1 MFQGEEEQV
10 LSDEESDSETESVE
24 ASTGQFEED
33 SLLSTDQSPQTTGQ
47 FSPTSSVA
55 SYSEKIDSY
64 LTLNKLNNYDNNKSD
79 IVYSDEDYQNNSRLS
94 PPGKKDRLRSQ
105 ESEELDSFGMN
116 LSEVCMS
123 YDVKF

>member
-1 MFQGEEEQV
+1 M
-10 LSDEESDSETESVE
+10 
-24 ASTGQFEED
+24 
-33 SLLSTDQSPQTTGQ
+33 STDQSPQTTGQ

-55 SYSEKIDSY
+55 SDSEKIDSY
-64 LTLNKLNNYDNNKSD
+64 LTLNKLDNYDNNKSD
-79 IVYSDEDYQNNSRLS
+79 IVYSVEDYQNNSELA

-116 LSEVCMS
+116 LSEVCTS